1 MKKNFFKLFVLMI
14 CAFSMCM
21 NVKAADNYTYYKKTY
36 CYNADGTYAKTLDVA
51 DTTCRGYYSG
61 TVLKKINGKEAYCTQ
76 NNTTMSFG
84 KSCSNVTKYNSKSWM
99 KGHWTEA
106 NAIKLGYAMQYIKS
120 KNYAHDAETVYIVNI
135 ANQMLQFKG
144 SSPKRNLDSKLTNAI
159 AYGNN
164 SYNKFNESKVASKSS
179 SSIAAGFTSNVL
191 TDVNGYYSKGE
202 INLKLVNGN
211 PISKMTV
218 TANCTNCTLYAD
230 SNFTKKFTSVVVK
243 ASRNGTLKLYVK
255 SNNNLAANTKVSVK
269 FTGTFDSVTYPIA
282 KLWNCGDTAQSLVTL
297 DSSTVKMPAKTSTV
311 DTLTPV
317 VKKYCQV
324 YAGKYYGKDGSV
336 VTEAKYREDCMPKCK
351 VVNGK
356 YFDKAGN
363 EVTETKYR
371 NDCLSICKVVN
382 GKYFGKNGTEVTVAK
397 YREECLPV
405 CKIVNGKYFGKNG
418 TEVTVAKYKEECMK
432 ICKIE
437 NGKYYGKNGTEV
449 TVEKYR
455 EECLPI
461 CKVEN
466 GKYYGKN
473 GTEVTEDKY
482 REDCLK
488 VCKIANGKYYGKNG
502 TEVTVAKYREDCLP
516 ICKIA
521 NGKYY
526 GKNGDEVT
534 EDTYKEDCLKVCKV
548 EDDKYYGKDGTEVTE
563 DKYREDCLPICK
575 IEDGKYYG
583 KNGNEV
589 TDSQYRDECLKIC
602 KVEDG
607 KYYGKNGNEV
617 TDSQY
622 RDECLKICKIDNGKY
637 YGENGDEVT
646 GEQYRSQCLP
656 SDDEVNVPSTGTTA
670 SNVPFALGLSA
681 IVAGLG
687 IVSYKKKKMN

>member
-1 MKKNFFKLFVLMI
+1 MKKSFFKLFVLMI

-21 NVKAADNYTYYKKTY
+21 NVKAASYTYYKKTY
-36 CYNADGTYAKTLDVA
+36 CYNADGTYGKTLNVT
-51 DTTCRGYYSG
+51 DTTCSGYYSG
-61 TVLKKINGKEAYCTQ
+61 TVLKKINGTEAYCTQ

-99 KGHWTEA
+99 NGHWTEK
-106 NAIKLGYAMQYIKS
+106 NAIRLGYAMQYIKS
-120 KNYAHDAETVYIVNI
+120 KKYAHDAETVYIVNI

-144 SSPKRNLDSKLTNAI
+144 SSPKRNLNSKLTKAI

-164 SYNKFNESKVASKSS
+164 SYNKFKESKVISKSS
-179 SSIAAGFTSNVL
+179 SSINAGFTSNVL

-202 INLKLVNGN
+202 INLRLVNGS
-211 PISKMTV
+211 PVSKMTV
-218 TANCTNCTLYAD
+218 TADCTNCTLYAD
-230 SNFTKKFTSVVVK
+230 SNFTKKFTNVVVK
-243 ASRNGTLKLYVK
+243 ASRNGELKLYVK

-336 VTEAKYREDCMPKCK
+336 VTETKYREDCMPKCK

-356 YFDKAGN
+356 YFGKNGT
-363 EVTETKYR
+363 EVTVTKYR
-371 NDCLSICKVVN
+371 EDCLSICKIVN
-382 GKYFGKNGTEVTVAK
+382 GKYFGKNGTEVTVEK

-449 TVEKYR
+449 TVEKYK

-488 VCKIANGKYYGKNG
+488 VCKIENGKYYGKNG

-516 ICKIA
+516 ICKIE